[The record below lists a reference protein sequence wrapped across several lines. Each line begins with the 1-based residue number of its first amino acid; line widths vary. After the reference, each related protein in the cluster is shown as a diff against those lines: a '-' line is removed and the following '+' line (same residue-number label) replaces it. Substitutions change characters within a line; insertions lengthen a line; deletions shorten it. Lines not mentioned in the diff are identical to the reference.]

1 MAIVKFVKIRIMG
14 YKSCQDDVLEEL
26 QRAGVMEVV
35 EVFEESSTPVDI
47 SETSEK
53 KINQVEFCLKSFSPF
68 QRKGIMES
76 FLPEKLEVDLG
87 EYQEA
92 TENFDFDSV
101 HEKCRDRE
109 RRLRELDV
117 EENNL
122 QNKLQQLS
130 PWRKLTLTFEELG
143 GTESSELLL
152 VRVPRRVFVSIR
164 EEIEKVG
171 ALSIIQETKTLIY
184 CLIIVLRKERSLVD
198 KLIEESQI
206 TRLPEPGTD
215 ESRKTPGEILEKI
228 RAHLLEIRETREVL
242 KREAEEAASNL
253 RSLLILHDHLC
264 NFRERQNVVKQLKVT
279 ESTFILEGW
288 TKERDLSYISGSLE
302 KKFPEIHVEMV
313 TPNEG
318 ESPPVD
324 LKNKRIVQPFEVVTG
339 LYGMPDS
346 SEFDPTPLLAPFF
359 ALFFAIC
366 LTDAGYGLLLVALA
380 LFCLRKLNL
389 GKGGRQLLTLLLIAG
404 LVTVVVGFLTG
415 GIFGLQFEEAPE
427 KLKFLRTL
435 RNSLMILDPM
445 KQFLTFLVFCLGLGF
460 VQVWFGFLVKMLV
473 GLKQKNF
480 REAICEG
487 IPWLML
493 LPGLLL
499 IGLVKK
505 PDIIL
510 FGLVEKS
517 PLGNSWELIA
527 KIMTISGV
535 CGMFI
540 QPGGGNLFKRIG
552 LGIYRLY
559 GLVGCFGD
567 ILSYVRLFAL
577 GLATLAMATAIN
589 TMAGMAMEIPKFGII
604 LALPIFVGGH
614 FFNMAINVLSG
625 FIHTVRLQ
633 FVEFFTKFYQGGGR
647 TFRPFCVENRHIE
660 LTSDIRR

>member
-1 MAIVKFVKIRIMG
+1 M
-14 YKSCQDDVLEEL
+14 
-26 QRAGVMEVV
+26 
-35 EVFEESSTPVDI
+35 
-47 SETSEK
+47 
-53 KINQVEFCLKSFSPF
+53 
-68 QRKGIMES
+68 
-76 FLPEKLEVDLG
+76 
-87 EYQEA
+87 
-92 TENFDFDSV
+92 
-101 HEKCRDRE
+101 
-109 RRLRELDV
+109 
-117 EENNL
+117 
-122 QNKLQQLS
+122 
-130 PWRKLTLTFEELG
+130 
-143 GTESSELLL
+143 
-152 VRVPRRVFVSIR
+152 
-164 EEIEKVG
+164 
-171 ALSIIQETKTLIY
+171 
-184 CLIIVLRKERSLVD
+184 RKERSLVD

-318 ESPPVD
+318 ESPPVA
-324 LKNKRIVQPFEVVTG
+324 LKNKRIAQPFEVVTG

-589 TMAGMAMEIPKFGII
+589 TMAGMAMQIPKFGII

-660 LTSDIRR
+660 LTSDIRH